1 MAYGEKFFT
10 FDFASAASKASQVAE
25 VRGYQFASIQV
36 PAFATLLASNVAG
49 VKLEGGYTATTD
61 QLAPIH
67 AMGVYSGGSGILE
80 WETPDSSGNFATGDV
95 PIWGMT
101 HIRPVLT
108 QAATDAIGSFVVR
121 AYNQQ

>member
-1 MAYGEKFFT
+1 MAYGEQFFT
-10 FDFASAASKASQVAE
+10 FDFASAASKSTQVAE

-36 PAFATLLASNVAG
+36 PAFATLLNSNVAG
-49 VKLEGGYTATTD
+49 VKLEGGYTDSTG
-61 QLAPIH
+61 QLAPVK

-95 PIWGMT
+95 PIWGLT
-101 HIRPVLT
+101 HIRLALT
-108 QAATDAIGSFVVR
+108 QPATDAIGSFVVR